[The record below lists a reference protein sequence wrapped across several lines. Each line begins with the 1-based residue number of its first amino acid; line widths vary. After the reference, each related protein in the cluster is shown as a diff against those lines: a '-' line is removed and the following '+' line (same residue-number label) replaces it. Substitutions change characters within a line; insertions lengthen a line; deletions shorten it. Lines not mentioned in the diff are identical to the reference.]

1 MIPKKIHYIWFG
13 HNEKNERVLKCIES
27 WKKFLPDWEI
37 VEWNADNFDIDM
49 CEFTRKAYDEGKW
62 AYVADVARL
71 WVLLNEGGVYMD
83 TDVELYK
90 PIDEFLQNEGFMG
103 FEDFRYLS
111 TAVIGSEKDNP
122 YIRFFLDYYK
132 AIEFVKYDIWTD
144 YITNEETSPCI
155 VSNLMERFGLIRNG
169 EEQSLKHFRIY
180 PMSYFHTKDE
190 GYSWHSFGGSW

>member
-37 VEWNADNFDIDM
+37 VEWNEDNFDIDM